1 MLRLKS
7 LLKNGI
13 TDGVA
18 STINTDTAQGSQRE
32 FLLFV
37 TKTCPNCKK
46 AESLLQKSGV
56 SFTEIAVEDNPE
68 LALELDLRQA
78 PSLVIKY
85 GNGSKTVSGISNIK
99 KYLEVK

>member
-7 LLKNGI
+7 LLKSGI
-13 TDGVA
+13 TGGVS
-18 STINTDTAQGSQRE
+18 STISDDTAESSTRE
-32 FLLFV
+32 ILLFV

-46 AESLLQKSGV
+46 AKTLLQKSGV

-78 PSLVIKY
+78 PSLVVRNK
-85 GNGSKTVSGISNIK
+85 NDTETVAGISNIK

>member
-7 LLKNGI
+7 LLKSGI
-13 TDGVA
+13 TGGVS
-18 STINTDTAQGSQRE
+18 STISDGTAESSNCE
-32 FLLFV
+32 ALLFV

-46 AESLLQKSGV
+46 AKTLLQKSGV

-78 PSLVIKY
+78 PSLVVRNK
-85 GNGSKTVSGISNIK
+85 NDTETVAGISNIK